1 MDKLLPFVLER
12 TCYIYGDQGLHNDY
26 LAAQKAFWSSC
37 QDEAGKH
44 AYQERMRK
52 VLLEGITELD
62 HSQPGVVKAGRKQA
76 GNLRTVG
83 PKLHPEDAGRLYDV
97 KQEIYRL
104 PDRLLYGL
112 ATYYGLR
119 PESAWDAV
127 EQLKAQGIIGVSE
140 EAKQAAHR
148 LKYAVSFA
156 TMLRLAT
163 YIRYGQQKEALAGS
177 ASRADAEQTAS
188 ELFALPKEALQENGS
203 LFKYYYTALAL
214 HREMN
219 GFFKV
224 LHLRSQ
230 IQPDRDLHRM
240 LSVFSPGG
248 KYAAG
253 QEKAYFCSFGFCDT
267 SCAAKIAIYNRLL
280 HYEQA
285 AKCAEDHLEEVK
297 RGYNHKKI
305 ARYHHNL
312 GVSYYHRSRFDQSF
326 DHFKTSLELLE
337 GLYPDG
343 DPQVAAVLRS
353 LGIAHYNLSEFQ
365 ESLEYF
371 KRSLEMLQR
380 LYQENNPETAQALGS
395 VGAAY
400 GQLES
405 FQESLDYKQQALKMF
420 QALYPDK
427 DPEKARALL
436 SLGDTYAA
444 MGQLA
449 AIRDQKEDA
458 LTKFQQSLQHKQ
470 SALEMFRA
478 LYGKSHPEVAR
489 ALLSLGE
496 SYALDGKLA
505 ASLEHKQKA
514 LRMLQALYGSSHPEV
529 ARALLSVGE
538 SYEAMDQLAE
548 SKEYK
553 NKSVAMFEIFYED
566 THSEVSQALKSLSRT
581 KSAHL
586 SALKERNPV
595 HTSVPSLRPVRI
607 AHPQPLALLPTP
619 RHGKE
624 PAGENTL
631 LRSYYKDDTFACIS
645 SLFDEQRSGHVKDLQ
660 CQLMLREKKL
670 VKEDKDKEQAEGS
683 SKENQVASRHAR
695 LEEVKTPID
704 LQDLFR
710 DRSVHPDKPVEV
722 VQRILLTGDPGT
734 GKTTVSRKLAY
745 QWAVGKWGPEVDNLY
760 LLPVRKLQQSEYDG
774 TRYNREKTLATAIV
788 NICFANDL
796 PTTEA
801 DYNRLREHIE
811 QELEKSTTLVILDG
825 LDERTG
831 ASEQILSQA
840 QDQSAPHK
848 LLMLSRPYGIETE
861 RRLANIEIDHRGF
874 NAEQL
879 KAYVREELREH
890 DDLAK
895 ELLGYIHK
903 HENIRSIAHIPVNLQ
918 ILCALW
924 KDQGYGVREE
934 LKQGS
939 LPGLYRLF
947 AEFTWQRYA
956 QKCTLADED
965 EEELFDTL
973 GQIALAALKQGEVLI
988 SPGLVHQHARKG
1000 KLKDRLKDAGFLL
1013 LQYVGDASFK
1023 RSSCYQFPHL
1033 TFQEYLAGRTLA
1045 SQFLSANPRAQQRAN
1060 TFLSRHK
1067 YAPQYASTLSFM
1079 AGEVSQAEGVEGIQA
1094 LLKRLEEDKEVVGVQ
1109 HLLLQLRVL
1118 HEWLCMA
1125 QEEVEEDM
1133 AMLEGE
1139 FKVKANL
1146 RDWFVRAFTHMRQ
1159 EEDKWD
1165 SDTSVGYKLL
1175 DLLTHSLQFFRAVA
1189 SHTPELFELL
1199 KKAAEDKS
1207 ERVCAAAALGA
1218 LPSLVQSS
1226 SDRAQEAFRII
1237 LAAFK
1242 DKYED
1247 ERVRKAALGA
1257 LSSLVQSSSDRGQ
1270 EAFRIILS
1278 AFKDKYE
1285 EERIRKAALGALSSL
1300 VQTAPGRAQEAFE
1313 SIRAAL
1319 EDQAEEERIRKAALG
1334 ALSSL
1339 VQTAPGR
1346 AQEAFESI
1354 RATLKDK
1361 AEEER
1366 IRKAAPGAL
1375 SSLAQSSPELTHEAF
1390 GIILATL
1397 KDQAEDKRVRAAA
1410 LGSLPSLAQSS
1421 SDRGQEAFGIILAA
1435 FEDKDED
1442 ERVRKAAL
1450 GAFPSLVQSS
1460 SDRGQ
1465 EAFGI
1470 ILATFENKDWDVR
1483 VAALESLSSLV
1494 QASPDRAQEAF
1505 GIIRKALKDK
1515 YKDLRGRCP
1524 VRAAALESLS
1534 SLAQSFPDRAQE
1546 AFESIRTALEDQ
1558 EDWSV
1563 RAAALELLSSLA
1575 QSSPDRAQEAF
1586 KIILAALKDQAED
1599 ERVRAAALG
1608 ALSSLSQSSSDRAQE
1623 AFESILEA
1631 LDEVDE
1637 VGTVHK
1643 AALAALEKA
1652 PLERLLESY
1661 WARPGAR
1668 LIPYITTLLY
1678 HTPLVVSKVPGQDQ
1692 QQVIL
1697 YATAGKPDKGTYA
1710 EEAVQRFAQLIEK
1723 ELH

>member
-1 MDKLLPFVLER
+1 
-12 TCYIYGDQGLHNDY
+12 
-26 LAAQKAFWSSC
+26 
-37 QDEAGKH
+37 
-44 AYQERMRK
+44 
-52 VLLEGITELD
+52 
-62 HSQPGVVKAGRKQA
+62 
-76 GNLRTVG
+76 
-83 PKLHPEDAGRLYDV
+83 
-97 KQEIYRL
+97 
-104 PDRLLYGL
+104 
-112 ATYYGLR
+112 
-119 PESAWDAV
+119 
-127 EQLKAQGIIGVSE
+127 LKAQGIIGVSE

-595 HTSVPSLRPVRI
+595 HTSVPSLRPVCI

-683 SKENQVASRHAR
+683 SKENQVASHHAR

-710 DRSVHPDKPVEV
+710 DRSVHPDKPVEA

-774 TRYNREKTLATAIV
+774 TRYNRDKTLATAIV

-801 DYNRLREHIE
+801 DYNRLREHIH

-988 SPGLVHQHARKG
+988 SPGLVHQYARKG

-1218 LPSLVQSS
+1218 LPSLAQSS
-1226 SDRAQEAFRII
+1226 PE
-1237 LAAFK
+1237 LAHK
-1242 DKYED
+1242 
-1247 ERVRKAALGA
+1247 
-1257 LSSLVQSSSDRGQ
+1257 
-1270 EAFRIILS
+1270 
-1278 AFKDKYE
+1278 
-1285 EERIRKAALGALSSL
+1285 
-1300 VQTAPGRAQEAFE
+1300 AFE
-1313 SIRAAL
+1313 SIRATL
-1319 EDQAEEERIRKAALG
+1319 EDQAEEER
-1334 ALSSL
+1334 
-1339 VQTAPGR
+1339 V
-1346 AQEAFESI
+1346 
-1354 RATLKDK
+1354 
-1361 AEEER
+1361 
-1366 IRKAAPGAL
+1366 RKAAPGAL
-1375 SSLAQSSPELTHEAF
+1375 SSLAQSSPELSHDAF

-1397 KDQAEDKRVRAAA
+1397 EDQAEDKRVRAAA
-1410 LGSLPSLAQSS
+1410 LGALPSLAQSS
-1421 SDRGQEAFGIILAA
+1421 SDRTQEAFRIILAA

-1442 ERVRKAAL
+1442 ERVRKAAF
-1450 GAFPSLVQSS
+1450 GALPSLVQSS

-1465 EAFGI
+1465 KAFGI
-1470 ILATFENKDWDVR
+1470 IQAAFENKDWDVR
-1483 VAALESLSSLV
+1483 IAALESLSSLV

-1505 GIIRKALKDK
+1505 GIIRNALKDE

-1546 AFESIRTALEDQ
+1546 AFESIRTALEDK

-1608 ALSSLSQSSSDRAQE
+1608 ALSSLAQSSSDRAQE

>member
-1 MDKLLPFVLER
+1 M
-12 TCYIYGDQGLHNDY
+12 
-26 LAAQKAFWSSC
+26 
-37 QDEAGKH
+37 
-44 AYQERMRK
+44 
-52 VLLEGITELD
+52 
-62 HSQPGVVKAGRKQA
+62 
-76 GNLRTVG
+76 
-83 PKLHPEDAGRLYDV
+83 
-97 KQEIYRL
+97 
-104 PDRLLYGL
+104 
-112 ATYYGLR
+112 
-119 PESAWDAV
+119 
-127 EQLKAQGIIGVSE
+127 
-140 EAKQAAHR
+140 
-148 LKYAVSFA
+148 
-156 TMLRLAT
+156 
-163 YIRYGQQKEALAGS
+163 
-177 ASRADAEQTAS
+177 
-188 ELFALPKEALQENGS
+188 
-203 LFKYYYTALAL
+203 
-214 HREMN
+214 
-219 GFFKV
+219 
-224 LHLRSQ
+224 
-230 IQPDRDLHRM
+230 
-240 LSVFSPGG
+240 
-248 KYAAG
+248 
-253 QEKAYFCSFGFCDT
+253 
-267 SCAAKIAIYNRLL
+267 
-280 HYEQA
+280 
-285 AKCAEDHLEEVK
+285 
-297 RGYNHKKI
+297 
-305 ARYHHNL
+305 
-312 GVSYYHRSRFDQSF
+312 
-326 DHFKTSLELLE
+326 
-337 GLYPDG
+337 
-343 DPQVAAVLRS
+343 
-353 LGIAHYNLSEFQ
+353 
-365 ESLEYF
+365 
-371 KRSLEMLQR
+371 
-380 LYQENNPETAQALGS
+380 
-395 VGAAY
+395 
-400 GQLES
+400 
-405 FQESLDYKQQALKMF
+405 
-420 QALYPDK
+420 
-427 DPEKARALL
+427 
-436 SLGDTYAA
+436 
-444 MGQLA
+444 
-449 AIRDQKEDA
+449 
-458 LTKFQQSLQHKQ
+458 
-470 SALEMFRA
+470 
-478 LYGKSHPEVAR
+478 
-489 ALLSLGE
+489 
-496 SYALDGKLA
+496 
-505 ASLEHKQKA
+505 
-514 LRMLQALYGSSHPEV
+514 
-529 ARALLSVGE
+529 
-538 SYEAMDQLAE
+538 
-548 SKEYK
+548 
-553 NKSVAMFEIFYED
+553 
-566 THSEVSQALKSLSRT
+566 
-581 KSAHL
+581 
-586 SALKERNPV
+586 
-595 HTSVPSLRPVRI
+595 
-607 AHPQPLALLPTP
+607 
-619 RHGKE
+619 
-624 PAGENTL
+624 
-631 LRSYYKDDTFACIS
+631 
-645 SLFDEQRSGHVKDLQ
+645 
-660 CQLMLREKKL
+660 
-670 VKEDKDKEQAEGS
+670 
-683 SKENQVASRHAR
+683 
-695 LEEVKTPID
+695 
-704 LQDLFR
+704 
-710 DRSVHPDKPVEV
+710 
-722 VQRILLTGDPGT
+722 
-734 GKTTVSRKLAY
+734 
-745 QWAVGKWGPEVDNLY
+745 
-760 LLPVRKLQQSEYDG
+760 
-774 TRYNREKTLATAIV
+774 
-788 NICFANDL
+788 
-796 PTTEA
+796 
-801 DYNRLREHIE
+801 
-811 QELEKSTTLVILDG
+811 
-825 LDERTG
+825 
-831 ASEQILSQA
+831 
-840 QDQSAPHK
+840 
-848 LLMLSRPYGIETE
+848 
-861 RRLANIEIDHRGF
+861 
-874 NAEQL
+874 
-879 KAYVREELREH
+879 
-890 DDLAK
+890 
-895 ELLGYIHK
+895 
-903 HENIRSIAHIPVNLQ
+903 NLQ

-1146 RDWFVRAFTHMRQ
+1146 RDWFGKAFTHMRQ
-1159 EEDKWD
+1159 EEDRWD
-1165 SDTSVGYKLL
+1165 RENSVGYKLL
-1175 DLLTHSLQFFRAVA
+1175 DLLAHSLQFFRAVA
-1189 SHTPELFELL
+1189 SRIPELFELL

-1257 LSSLVQSSSDRGQ
+1257 LSSLVQSSSVRAQ
-1270 EAFRIILS
+1270 EAFFIIRS
-1278 AFKDKYE
+1278 ALYDNYE

-1300 VQTAPGRAQEAFE
+1300 A
-1313 SIRAAL
+1313 
-1319 EDQAEEERIRKAALG
+1319 
-1334 ALSSL
+1334 
-1339 VQTAPGR
+1339 QTAPGR

-1483 VAALESLSSLV
+1483 IAALESLSSLV

-1586 KIILAALKDQAED
+1586 GIIRKALKNKAED

-1608 ALSSLSQSSSDRAQE
+1608 ALSSLAQSSSDRAQE

>member
-1 MDKLLPFVLER
+1 M
-12 TCYIYGDQGLHNDY
+12 
-26 LAAQKAFWSSC
+26 
-37 QDEAGKH
+37 
-44 AYQERMRK
+44 
-52 VLLEGITELD
+52 
-62 HSQPGVVKAGRKQA
+62 
-76 GNLRTVG
+76 
-83 PKLHPEDAGRLYDV
+83 
-97 KQEIYRL
+97 
-104 PDRLLYGL
+104 
-112 ATYYGLR
+112 
-119 PESAWDAV
+119 
-127 EQLKAQGIIGVSE
+127 
-140 EAKQAAHR
+140 
-148 LKYAVSFA
+148 
-156 TMLRLAT
+156 
-163 YIRYGQQKEALAGS
+163 
-177 ASRADAEQTAS
+177 
-188 ELFALPKEALQENGS
+188 
-203 LFKYYYTALAL
+203 
-214 HREMN
+214 
-219 GFFKV
+219 
-224 LHLRSQ
+224 
-230 IQPDRDLHRM
+230 
-240 LSVFSPGG
+240 
-248 KYAAG
+248 
-253 QEKAYFCSFGFCDT
+253 
-267 SCAAKIAIYNRLL
+267 L

-312 GVSYYHRSRFDQSF
+312 GVSYYHRGRFDQSF

-400 GQLES
+400 EQLES

-581 KSAHL
+581 KSAHI

-683 SKENQVASRHAR
+683 SKENQVASHHAR

-710 DRSVHPDKPVEV
+710 DRSVHPDKPVEA

-774 TRYNREKTLATAIV
+774 TRYNRDKTLATAIV

-801 DYNRLREHIE
+801 DYNRLREHIH

-861 RRLANIEIDHRGF
+861 QRLANLEIDHRGF

-956 QKCTLADED
+956 QKCTLADEN

-988 SPGLVHQHARKG
+988 SPGLVHQYARKG

-1319 EDQAEEERIRKAALG
+1319 EDKAEEERIRKAALG

-1435 FEDKDED
+1435 FEDKDE
-1442 ERVRKAAL
+1442 RVRKAAL
-1450 GAFPSLVQSS
+1450 GALPSLVQSS

-1465 EAFGI
+1465 KAFGI
-1470 ILATFENKDWDVR
+1470 IQAAFENKDWDVR
-1483 VAALESLSSLV
+1483 IAALESLSSLV

-1505 GIIRKALKDK
+1505 GIIRNALKDE

-1534 SLAQSFPDRAQE
+1534 SLAQSFPDRAHE
-1546 AFESIRTALEDQ
+1546 AFESIRAALEDQ

-1575 QSSPDRAQEAF
+1575 QSSPDLAQEALES
-1586 KIILAALKDQAED
+1586 ILAVLKDKAED

-1608 ALSSLSQSSSDRAQE
+1608 ALSSLAQSSSDRAQE

-1637 VGTVHK
+1637 AGIVHQ

-1661 WARPGAR
+1661 WARPGATGVTR

-1678 HTPLVVSKVPGQDQ
+1678 HTPLFVSKVPGQDQ

-1697 YATAGKPDKGTYA
+1697 YATAGKPGKGTYA
-1710 EEAVQRFAQLIEK
+1710 EGAVQRFVQLIEEDLRSRK
-1723 ELH
+1723 EGQRASFHSVV